1 MKEKREAKIT
11 WESSLP
17 KEDGDYIVTIQT
29 EPYSNKGNKTV
40 FAKFD
45 IDKVKK
51 GSYGFTYMDGNAIKD
66 VIVAWAKKPA
76 PYQGY
81 FAPQNI

>member
-1 MKEKREAKIT
+1 MKEPREAKIT

-17 KEDGDYIVTIQT
+17 KENGEYIVTIQT
-29 EPYSNKGNKTV
+29 KPYSNEGNKTV

-45 IDKVKK
+45 IDMVNN
-51 GSYGFTYMDGNAIKD
+51 GSYGFTYMDGNVIED
-66 VIVAWAKKPA
+66 IIVAWAKKPV

-81 FAPQNI
+81 FAP